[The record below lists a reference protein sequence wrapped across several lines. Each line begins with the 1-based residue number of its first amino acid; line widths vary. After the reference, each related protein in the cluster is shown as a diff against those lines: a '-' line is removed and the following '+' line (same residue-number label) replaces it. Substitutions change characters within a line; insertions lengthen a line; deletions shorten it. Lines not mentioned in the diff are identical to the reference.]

1 MNTKLLLLFLIISSA
16 AFAENNVIQSNEI
29 NTAFNEINNKLLSVK
44 NFSANFTVNI
54 NSIKG
59 NVHQSGSFIQKPP
72 YSFKRDMKMEA
83 MGGIMNVREITVCNG
98 KTGWQAEYAP
108 NGKVIN
114 ASRWGE
120 PSMEELFYAFLEKA
134 YLIML
139 TDDTTNTYTLLR
151 QNINFTK
158 AVPKNGGFVFT
169 GCVDSKSPKYLA
181 LLKIAATFGDAG
193 ISNYMPENVKLVV
206 NKYGIAEQWIQ
217 YNLKNEP
224 VVEAKLSG
232 IVVNAPLKKNTF
244 DFQPPKDVIVMD
256 IGQALQRDRIH
267 IKHPLLQKNAPEMNL
282 IYLSGKKKNVKPGKQ
297 VIVLTF
303 FTSWSGNSRKYLTGI
318 DRLYGNFNLRGVKFV
333 SITDETDSGKIKD
346 FTDSEN
352 ITLPIYMDAKNKT
365 IKNYGVHM
373 VPKTF
378 VIDKKGVVV
387 DVLEGNAP
395 GTLSALKRTI
405 ENALK

>member
-1 MNTKLLLLFLIISSA
+1 
-16 AFAENNVIQSNEI
+16 
-29 NTAFNEINNKLLSVK
+29 
-44 NFSANFTVNI
+44 
-54 NSIKG
+54 
-59 NVHQSGSFIQKPP
+59 
-72 YSFKRDMKMEA
+72 
-83 MGGIMNVREITVCNG
+83 
-98 KTGWQAEYAP
+98 
-108 NGKVIN
+108 
-114 ASRWGE
+114 
-120 PSMEELFYAFLEKA
+120 
-134 YLIML
+134 
-139 TDDTTNTYTLLR
+139 
-151 QNINFTK
+151 
-158 AVPKNGGFVFT
+158 
-169 GCVDSKSPKYLA
+169 
-181 LLKIAATFGDAG
+181 LKIAATFGDAG
-193 ISNYMPENVKLVV
+193 ISNYMPEKVKLVV

-224 VVEAKLSG
+224 VVEAKLSS